1 MRVAPATVAWM
12 LCVGCA
18 DRSVGNESGT
28 TSTTTS
34 QPEAGSSDPETSEA
48 PTPDTASAEATAGSS
63 GDVPVMYPDCRIFFP
78 GYPEPPEGPPENCSQ
93 GYGATITDAWVAFA
107 CGNCVCV
114 EFCEQDGDCIDRGAP
129 VPPRCLPLANPESSA
144 CFLVCED
151 DQDCPTDMVCLP
163 SDHLSEKACY
173 LPWLKP
179 ECCEQGGPTC

>member
-1 MRVAPATVAWM
+1 MRVAPATIGLM

-18 DRSVGNESGT
+18 DRSVAKETEATNEA
-28 TSTTTS
+28 TS
-34 QPEAGSSDPETSEA
+34 QAETGSSNADTSGKRA
-48 PTPDTASAEATAGSS
+48 TSSSEATASTS
-63 GDVPVMYPDCRIFFP
+63 GDVPVPYPDCRVHFP
-78 GYPEPPEGPPENCSQ
+78 GYPEPPEGPPESCFQ
-93 GYGATITDAWVAFA
+93 AYGATITEAWVAFA

-129 VPPRCLPLANPESSA
+129 VSPRCLPLANPESSA

-173 LPWLKP
+173 LPWRKP
-179 ECCEQGGPTC
+179 ECCEQSGPTC